1 MPKRH
6 RFGHSGEFLQN
17 AVGFSKGAAEE
28 TSSMESIPEFRLR
41 KGAIREGLRPV
52 EAVAGDF
59 IVNSVSQKPRDESAV
74 PKQFPW
80 TGQSGHDSQGSVG
93 PDERFFRLDD
103 NDRVDSTDIQ
113 SVALQQ
119 GPGEIGLDGSEV
131 EQPLRIVPQYPTDPD
146 VAQGAMSVV
155 ENDRV
160 VHGPS
165 SLRLPDDSVPG
176 PVDLAWRLIH
186 IRLGWK
192 SPWRLSPYV
201 LSHGINYAVKD
212 QTVCS
217 NEPLSPVHG
226 RSDLILWGP

>member
-6 RFGHSGEFLQN
+6 RIWNSGELLHN
-17 AVGFSKGAAEE
+17 AVGSSNGAGEE
-28 TSSMESIPEFRLR
+28 TSSMESIPEFRRR

-80 TGQSGHDSQGSVG
+80 AGQSGHDSQGSVG
-93 PDERFFRLDD
+93 PDERFFRLED
-103 NDRVDSTDIQ
+103 NDGVDYMDIQ
-113 SVALQQ
+113 SVAFQQ

-155 ENDRV
+155 ENCRV

-165 SLRLPDDSVPG
+165 SLRKVGVSKPSQSRG
-176 PVDLAWRLIH
+176 QFKKEH
-186 IRLGWK
+186 SG
-192 SPWRLSPYV
+192 LS
-201 LSHGINYAVKD
+201 
-212 QTVCS
+212 
-217 NEPLSPVHG
+217 G
-226 RSDLILWGP
+226 RFRFRNAPRKTGRRG